1 MAKSLKKTKVNKD
14 GEFIPPDGGW
24 GWMII
29 FAAGF
34 SNVRTMFTYLIPTL

>member
-1 MAKSLKKTKVNKD
+1 MAKSVLKKSKLKKD

-34 SNVRTMFTYLIPTL
+34 SNVSVVWYFYCD

>member
-1 MAKSLKKTKVNKD
+1 MVKPKNELKSKVKKD

-24 GWMII
+24 GWMIV

-34 SNVRTMFTYLIPTL
+34 SNVSYLHLVSH